1 MNKQRRKEITIAL
14 DLIAN
19 AKDILECMMCD
30 EQNALDHLPESIRCS
45 EKGDEMEENVSSLEY
60 AFDSLEVI
68 EEELDKF
75 RIE

>member
-30 EQNALDHLPESIRCS
+30 ERNALDHLPDGIRCS
-45 EKGDEMEENVSSLEY
+45 DKGEEMEDNVASLEY
-60 AFDSLEVI
+60 AFDSIEEI